1 MKRVQFGTTGETVS
15 EMCIGAM
22 NFGQRCGPEEAERIL
37 AAALDQGVN
46 FFDTAAMYGEGKN
59 EEVLA
64 GCIRGRR
71 NRLFLTT
78 KVHKGVDGKSIR
90 ESIDESLSRLQ
101 TDHVDLYLIH
111 WPQEGMRPTEVMEAL
126 NQAVVQGKSRYVGCC
141 NYPAWLFA
149 HSNAIARD
157 HGWAPLV
164 CNQLAYNPVERG
176 IELENLPQ
184 ALAEKVAI
192 TAYRPLLGG
201 LLSGKYQGGG
211 APLPE
216 GSRASSDTR
225 LLTWL
230 VSYGDELEQFSQL
243 ARDVGLLPSQLAIA
257 WVRKSVAI
265 TAPIVGISSLSQ
277 LETSMEAFSTDL
289 SQELYDR
296 VCQLFPTQLREEGFQ
311 RFPGLKYNFPRLRR
325 SLKLANR

>member
-1 MKRVQFGTTGETVS
+1 MRQVEFANTGETVS

-22 NFGQRCGPEEAERIL
+22 NFGKRCEPGEAERIV

-46 FFDTAAMYGEGKN
+46 FIDTAAMYGDGEN

-64 GCIRGRR
+64 ASIRGRR
-71 NRLFLTT
+71 DRLFLTT
-78 KVHKGVDGKSIR
+78 KVHKGIDGKSIR
-90 ESIDESLSRLQ
+90 ESIGESLSRLQ

-111 WPQEGMRPTEVMEAL
+111 WPQEGMRPAEVMEAL
-126 NQAVVQGKSRYVGCC
+126 NHVVVQGKSRYVGCC

-149 HSNAIARD
+149 HSNSIARD
-157 HGWAPLV
+157 NGWAPLV

-176 IELENLPQ
+176 IELEHLPQ

-201 LLSGKYQGGG
+201 LLAGKYSGGG
-211 APLPE
+211 APLPQ
-216 GSRASSDTR
+216 GSRAASDTR

-230 VSYGDELEQFSQL
+230 VSYGDELEKFSRL
-243 ARDVGLLPSQLAIA
+243 ARGEDLLPSQLAIA
-257 WVRKSVAI
+257 WVRKSVAV
-265 TAPIVGISSLSQ
+265 TAPIVGFSSLSQ
-277 LETSMEAFSTDL
+277 LKTSIEAFRTDL

-325 SLKLANR
+325 SLKLGGE

>member
-1 MKRVQFGTTGETVS
+1 MRQVEFANTGETVS

-22 NFGQRCGPEEAERIL
+22 NFGKRCEPDEAERVV
-37 AAALDQGVN
+37 ATALDQGVN
-46 FFDTAAMYGEGKN
+46 FIDTAAMYGDGTS

-64 GCIRGRR
+64 ASIEGRR
-71 NRLFLTT
+71 DRVFLVT
-78 KVHKGVDGKSIR
+78 KVHKGIDGKSIR
-90 ESIDESLSRLQ
+90 ESIEESLSRLQ

-111 WPQEGMRPTEVMEAL
+111 WPQEGMRPAEVMDAL
-126 NQAVVQGKSRYVGCC
+126 NHVVVQGKSRYVGCC

-149 HSNAIARD
+149 HSNFIARD
-157 HGWAPLV
+157 NGWAPLV

-201 LLSGKYQGGG
+201 LLTGKYSAGG

-216 GSRASSDTR
+216 GSRAASDTR

-230 VSYGDELEQFSQL
+230 VSYGDELEKF
-243 ARDVGLLPSQLAIA
+243 SQLAIA
-257 WVRKSVAI
+257 WVRKSVAV
-265 TAPIVGISSLSQ
+265 TAPIVGVSSLSQ
-277 LETSMEAFSTDL
+277 LKSSMEAFRTDL

-325 SLKLANR
+325 SLKLGGE